1 MIAKR
6 VYSAMAATAL
16 MFSAAQA
23 TAADLESVTE
33 RASYTMGYNIGQKFS
48 QDGVEV
54 DVDVLSSALRDA
66 LAGKEPKLTIDE
78 MQSAMRAMQD
88 LQMAKAN
95 KLGEANKKAGAE
107 FLAENAKKEGVV
119 TTASGLQ
126 YKIITEGKGPKPTSS
141 DRVSVHYRG
150 TLIDGTEFDS
160 SYGRNKPTQFGVTQ
174 VIKGWTEALMMMPE
188 GSKWELYIPGDLA
201 YGPRGAGAAIGP
213 NSTLIF
219 EVELLDAS
227 VQ

>member
-1 MIAKR
+1 MIGKR
-6 VYSAMAATAL
+6 VYTAMAATAL

-23 TAADLESVTE
+23 TAVDLETVTE

-54 DVDVLSSALRDA
+54 DVDVLAQALRDA
-66 LAGKEPKLTIDE
+66 LAGKQPELTIE
-78 MQSAMRAMQD
+78 QMQAAMRAMQD
-88 LQMAKAN
+88 MQMAKN
-95 KLGEANKKAGAE
+95 NQLGETNKKAGAE
-107 FLAENAKKEGVV
+107 FLAENAKKSGVV

-126 YKIITEGKGPKPTSS
+126 YKVITEGKGPKPTSS

-160 SYGRNKPTQFGVTQ
+160 SYSRNQPTQFGVTQ
-174 VIKGWTEALMMMPE
+174 VIKGWTEALMLMPE

-219 EVELLDAS
+219 EVELLKAS

>member
-1 MIAKR
+1 MIGKR

-16 MFSAAQA
+16 MFSAVQT
-23 TAADLESVTE
+23 TAADLETVTE

-54 DVDVLSSALRDA
+54 DVDVLASALLDA
-66 LAGKEPKLTIDE
+66 MSGKQPKLTVEE
-78 MQSAMRAMQD
+78 MQLAMSAMQEMR
-88 LQMAKAN
+88 LAKSN
-95 KLGEANKKAGAE
+95 RLGEENQKVGMA
-107 FLAENAKKEGVV
+107 FLAENGKKDGVV
-119 TTASGLQ
+119 TTDSGLQ
-126 YKIITEGKGPKPTSS
+126 YKVITEGKGPKPSSS

-160 SYGRNKPTQFGVTQ
+160 SYSRNQPAEFGVTQ
-174 VIKGWTEALMMMPE
+174 VIKGWTEALMLMPE

-219 EVELLDAS
+219 EVELLKAS